1 MAVTRESCPS
11 GTELERQYPS
21 ERLLE
26 YVMDFCFM
34 VEDRL
39 EELGMTRS
47 ELAKRLGRKPSSV
60 SRVLSGTAN
69 VTLKTIAE
77 YDAALGLN
85 IRIARGSSSA
95 GCVPFRPTS
104 ADSEASRDAWRSGVE
119 RTDWSGD
126 HSGRTAGPEPSGRDF
141 WMVGG
146 VAA

>member
-1 MAVTRESCPS
+1 MAVREGRSFVGLEARKPS
-11 GTELERQYPS
+11 ASVRMLD
-21 ERLLE
+21 

-60 SRVLSGTAN
+60 SRILSGTAN

-77 YDAALGLN
+77 YDAALGLD
-85 IRIARGSSSA
+85 IKLTSGAQADGHVSFSA
-95 GCVPFRPTS
+95 PLQEPPFRRTWGGP
-104 ADSEASRDAWRSGVE
+104 ASGEGWHKEPPEQAHAPKTTYRSFSFVE
-119 RTDWSGD
+119 
-126 HSGRTAGPEPSGRDF
+126 E
-141 WMVGG
+141 

>member
-1 MAVTRESCPS
+1 MAVTKESCPS
-11 GTELERQYPS
+11 GADLERQYPS

-60 SRVLSGTAN
+60 SRILSGTAN

-77 YDAALGLN
+77 YDAALGLD
-85 IRIARGSSSA
+85 IKLTSGAQADGHVSFSA
-95 GCVPFRPTS
+95 PLQEPPFRRTWGGP
-104 ADSEASRDAWRSGVE
+104 ASGEGWHKEPPEQAHAPKTTYRSFSFVE
-119 RTDWSGD
+119 
-126 HSGRTAGPEPSGRDF
+126 E
-141 WMVGG
+141 